1 MKGRMITH
9 NVNLLYFIFLIAIVN
24 MLWFVYYNQ
33 RCILVYI
40 CLCLAIYIINKNMIF
55 VLGISLILV
64 DSFYLLNL
72 VKKEGFWG
80 DSVGSEGFDMSDNEN
95 DETDKNA
102 ENYKNYDIKNA
113 KRYNDD
119 DDMSSNSIDSNIKNA
134 KGYDDMSSNSID
146 SNIKKET
153 ENFLNMLEGYED
165 EDEENDEES
174 KYMHDKSII
183 KKLKQLNPLILNTL
197 ENMNSVHIKE
207 INKTINNLTDKID
220 P

>member
-80 DSVGSEGFDMSDNEN
+80 DSVGFEGFDISDNETDLSN
-95 DETDKNA
+95 NETDLSNNENA

-113 KRYNDD
+113 KHYNDD
-119 DDMSSNSIDSNIKNA
+119 DDISSNKVSNL
-134 KGYDDMSSNSID
+134 
-146 SNIKKET
+146 KKET
-153 ENFLNMLEGYED
+153 ENFLNMFDEGY